1 MRISFDSGS
10 LKNDDPLAAIGQL
23 EPSERTQLPTSVYWS
38 AGTDEAGVVVFKALS
53 MQHKAAIK
61 VDVEGTSRTLVYGLA
76 ATLQE
81 ELEKK
86 PSTGVPLPPVTA
98 PPVPVPAP
106 ASATTSPVSTTST
119 PRPSLFNRVSYH
131 PVGGPVLVT
140 AIVGLGTW
148 AFTQFPAVAAW
159 LAAQNVAGGWLS
171 VLLGVVFG
179 VITALVP
186 TIVNRLRD

>member
-1 MRISFDSGS
+1 M
-10 LKNDDPLAAIGQL
+10 
-23 EPSERTQLPTSVYWS
+23 
-38 AGTDEAGVVVFKALS
+38 
-53 MQHKAAIK
+53 
-61 VDVEGTSRTLVYGLA
+61 
-76 ATLQE
+76 
-81 ELEKK
+81 
-86 PSTGVPLPPVTA
+86 
-98 PPVPVPAP
+98 
-106 ASATTSPVSTTST
+106 
-119 PRPSLFNRVSYH
+119 
-131 PVGGPVLVT
+131 VT